1 MNNETNLSQHET
13 ISSNQLSIDQ
23 VSLNHLNDLKSDLK
37 LSKQHQDQNQ
47 NQDQHQLDRSQLDQQ
62 IEKNID
68 EISFDNDTFHN
79 ETNTIDL
86 STSSQRLEF
95 DFLIRKRKIE
105 EERQFAFKK
114 KHDSIKILTLVLSVD
129 EALKNA
135 QKILFE
141 ELKIATTEHV
151 IVQQLINQIE
161 RARVNLELTDET
173 SIIIDHQTQTK
184 KNFEFASIN
193 LNKKIDKKTSYCET
207 MFENFQQLE
216 KKLEQ
221 KMTKLMI
228 ERFELKSNQ
237 TRSVLEISRNST
249 SNTTKTLANSKQT
262 RSVLEISRN
271 STSNTTKTLANSKQ
285 THQTAKTSQTA
296 KSSQISEKSRT
307 NSQMNSSSTSS
318 SI

>member
-13 ISSNQLSIDQ
+13 MSSNQLSVDQ
-23 VSLNHLNDLKSDLK
+23 SNLNHLNCFKSNSK
-37 LSKQHQDQNQ
+37 LSEQHQDQNQNQ
-47 NQDQHQLDRSQLDQQ
+47 NQDQHQLDQSQLDQQ

-68 EISFDNDTFHN
+68 EVSFDNDTFHN

-86 STSSQRLEF
+86 STSNQRLEL

-105 EERQFAFKK
+105 VESQFALKK
-114 KHDSIKILTLVLSVD
+114 KHDSIKILAFVLSID

-161 RARVNLELTDET
+161 RARINLELTDET
-173 SIIIDHQTQTK
+173 SIIIDQTQTK

-193 LNKKIDKKTSYCET
+193 LNKKTDKKTSYCET

-221 KMTKLMI
+221 KMTKLMT

-237 TRSVLEISRNST
+237 TRSISEISRNST
-249 SNTTKTLANSKQT
+249 SNTTKTLANSKQ
-262 RSVLEISRN
+262 
-271 STSNTTKTLANSKQ
+271 K
-285 THQTAKTSQTA
+285 HQAAKTSQIA
-296 KSSQISEKSRT
+296 KSSQISEKSQT